1 VSYDVAMILRSGD
14 DHVAPLYCVHAVSG
28 GVDEYRPLAAALA
41 WPGPIHGI
49 TAADPP
55 ADKRSPHERLGEI
68 AAAYVDALP
77 RGPVL
82 LLGWSFGGVVAQEMS
97 RRLALRGDEV
107 RFLAILDSRAPI
119 PEMQQRPTD
128 YDTLARGF
136 LNHRALTRDLTPVEP
151 PASTAPSEILTALR
165 TLGAADDFSDEAALE
180 RRLRMFMDLIRALF
194 HHDPRPTPVP
204 IHLFESS
211 EEHPSH
217 PKPATLG
224 WEPFTTHVERIF
236 IQGTHFNLLAPRFTE
251 SLARTITA
259 YLPSP

>member
-1 VSYDVAMILRSGD
+1 MLLLRAGD
-14 DHVAPLYCVHAVSG
+14 DRIAPLYCVHAVSG
-28 GVDEYRPLAAALA
+28 GVDEYRALAAALA

-49 TAADPP
+49 TAAHPP
-55 ADKRSPHERLGEI
+55 AGKRTPHGRLGEI

-77 RGPVL
+77 HGPVL

-97 RRLALRGDEV
+97 RRLVERGDEV

-151 PASTAPSEILTALR
+151 PVSTAPAEILAALR
-165 TLGAADDFSDEAALE
+165 TLGAAEDFPDATALE
-180 RRLRMFMDLIRALF
+180 RRLALFMDLIRALF
-194 HHDPRPTPVP
+194 HHEPRRSPVP

-224 WEPFTTHVERIF
+224 WEAFTPHLERVFVE
-236 IQGTHFNLLAPRFTE
+236 GTHFNLLAPRFTA
-251 SLARTITA
+251 SLAHAINRC
-259 YLPSP
+259 LPAA